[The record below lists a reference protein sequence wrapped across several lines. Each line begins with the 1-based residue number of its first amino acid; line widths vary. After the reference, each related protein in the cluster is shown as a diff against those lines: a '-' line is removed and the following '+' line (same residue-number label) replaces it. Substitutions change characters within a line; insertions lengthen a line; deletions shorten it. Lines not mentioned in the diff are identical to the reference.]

1 VSLLLLLL
9 QVAPCYAE
17 LEGRVY
23 EELEARVEE
32 TVRDALYGE
41 PPAALSS
48 QLAAVPHQ
56 RLSCCMCVLCTALVQ

>member
-1 VSLLLLLL
+1 MIRADTFLLLLLL
-9 QVAPCYAE
+9 LPQVSPCYAE

-41 PPAALSS
+41 PQGESAGS
-48 QLAAVPHQ
+48 
-56 RLSCCMCVLCTALVQ
+56 